1 MIFNG
6 AFYEL
11 ICYIVFIFVL
21 MFSYFIWNRNRKRA
35 ETLISILVMGFFFS
49 LAWEPQGTGLVW
61 VYRGFKIIAFMDIPF
76 SLFLSWSLWMA
87 LCYIIAHRI
96 IKELRKVSKRYQ
108 LISKIAFFISGIIV
122 ASLIEP
128 LSVSL
133 GWWDYLVIGEKAVL
147 SFPLLGVNF
156 NLTVIVGWGMLTTIN
171 LTLSTEVAKRTSI
184 RIIDRLKLH
193 KFYALVLS
201 NATLGLFSGWLSWQ
215 LVGFFAAFIE
225 NEQPRFFFTRNY
237 IVIISWLQLQI
248 VFILITTLYCLN
260 HVMRRSHL
268 EE

>member
-1 MIFNG
+1 
-6 AFYEL
+6 
-11 ICYIVFIFVL
+11 
-21 MFSYFIWNRNRKRA
+21 
-35 ETLISILVMGFFFS
+35 
-49 LAWEPQGTGLVW
+49 
-61 VYRGFKIIAFMDIPF
+61 
-76 SLFLSWSLWMA
+76 MA